1 MKFEKVRGIHKL
13 RPLDRGEGRV
23 FDFVTKFDIGG
34 GGFGKM
40 WRPLYLH
47 FLSLKSWKFCLKWGD
62 IIISITYLEASV
74 IRLILHKLKPDNFTL
89 TTIEIKAES

>member
-13 RPLDRGEGRV
+13 RPLDRGVGRV

-40 WRPLYLH
+40 RRPLCLH
-47 FLSLKSWKFCLKWGD
+47 LLSVKS
-62 IIISITYLEASV
+62 
-74 IRLILHKLKPDNFTL
+74 
-89 TTIEIKAES
+89 